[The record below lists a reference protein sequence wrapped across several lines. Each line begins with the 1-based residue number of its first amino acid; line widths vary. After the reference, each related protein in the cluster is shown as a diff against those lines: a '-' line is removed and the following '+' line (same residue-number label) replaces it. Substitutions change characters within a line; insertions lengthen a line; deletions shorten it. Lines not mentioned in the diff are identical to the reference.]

1 MRTRIL
7 DWLFA
12 ASLVGI
18 AAPTLAQTQGQAEHG
33 SIEQDY
39 REERLEG
46 LKARQQASERRS
58 WRAPD
63 WRVEPVVSI
72 NLLSI
77 NDFHGQLSP
86 RSVAGRPAGGA
97 AVLAAYLKAASNDST
112 LIVHDGDQVGASPP
126 NSALLQDEPAISFL
140 NLLAN
145 PQCRAFSRQMQMP
158 RGVQPFAQQRCNVIG
173 TLGNHEFDDGR
184 AELLRLLIGG
194 NHRKG
199 PFLEDPWEGARFPMV
214 SSNVLD
220 RSTGES
226 LLPPY
231 SIYFRDG
238 VRIGVIGAVLKET
251 PSIVSPSGVAGLRF
265 VDEADAIN
273 QSVAELRRHGVRAIV
288 VALHQ
293 GGKQTS
299 YDGQTN
305 PEADTVTGPVVDII
319 ERLDDEVDVVISGHA
334 HGFTNALVPNANGK
348 PILVTQ
354 AFSAGTAYAD
364 IELVVSRRSR
374 DIVDKSAAIY
384 TTWADQGAGLS
395 PDPEVAAL
403 VAQADAR
410 VEPLVARVVGVAQG
424 DITRTETPAG
434 ESALGNL
441 IADAQ
446 RVATDAQI
454 SFMNPGGIRADL
466 SGGEVTWGELF
477 AIQPFA
483 NDLVSMDLTGAQIK
497 TLLEQQWIGQ
507 SYPRL
512 LKPSGIQYSWSA
524 NRPEGSRVIEMRD
537 ANGVLINPGATYR
550 VTVNSFLA
558 GGGDN
563 FTILNEGTNRVVG
576 PVDLDALVDYIE
588 ALPQP
593 FTGSIEGRIMR
604 VD

>member
-12 ASLVGI
+12 ACLVGI
-18 AAPTLAQTQGQAEHG
+18 AAPALAQTPVPAEHG

-63 WRVEPVVSI
+63 WRPEPVVSI

-86 RSVAGRPAGGA
+86 RTVAGRSAGGA
-97 AVLAAYLKAASNDST
+97 AVLAAYLKAASNENT

-126 NSALLQDEPAISFL
+126 NSALLQDEPSISVF

-145 PQCRAFSRQMQMP
+145 AHCRLFSRQMQMS
-158 RGVQPFAQQRCNVIG
+158 RSTQPFAQQRCNLIG
-173 TLGNHEFDDGR
+173 TLGNHEFDAGK
-184 AELLRLLIGG
+184 AELLRLHTGG
-194 NHRKG
+194 THRDG
-199 PFLEDPWEGARFPMV
+199 PFLEAKWEGARFPMV
-214 SSNVLD
+214 SSNVINQA
-220 RSTGES
+220 SGES

-231 SIYFRDG
+231 SIYYSNG

-265 VDEADAIN
+265 IDEADAIN
-273 QSVAELRRHGVRAIV
+273 QSVADLRRHGVRAIV

-293 GGKQTS
+293 GGQQTS
-299 YDGQTN
+299 YDGPTN
-305 PEADTVTGPVVDII
+305 PEADAVTGPVVDIVK
-319 ERLDDEVDVVISGHA
+319 RLDDDVDVVISGHS

-374 DIVDKSAAIY
+374 DVVEKSAAIY
-384 TTWADQGAGLS
+384 TTWSDQGPGLS
-395 PDPEVAAL
+395 PDPAVAAL

-410 VEPLVARVVGVAQG
+410 VEPLVARSVGLAQG
-424 DITRTETPAG
+424 EITRTETPAG

-466 SGGEVTWGELF
+466 ASGEVTWGDLF

-483 NDLVSMDLTGAQIK
+483 NDLVSMDLTGAQIR
-497 TLLEQQWIGQ
+497 TMLEQQWSGQ
-507 SYPRL
+507 SNPRL
-512 LKPSGIQYSWSA
+512 LKPSGLRYSWAAS
-524 NRPEGSRVIEMRD
+524 RPIGSRVIDMLD
-537 ANGVLINPGATYR
+537 AAGAPINPAATYR
-550 VTVNSFLA
+550 VAMNSFLA

-563 FTILNEGTNRVVG
+563 FTELTEGTNRIVG
-576 PVDLDALVDYIE
+576 PVDLNALVDYIE
-588 ALPQP
+588 ELPQP
-593 FTGSIEGRIMR
+593 FSGRIEGRIER